1 MADHILEMAGNGL
14 FCDYSFVKKLKPN
27 YTNIVPQ
34 KPL

>member
-1 MADHILEMAGNGL
+1 MADYKLEMAGNGL
-14 FCDYSFVKKLKPN
+14 FGDYSFIKKLKPN